1 MNTMKSTVRKVE
13 KTFCT
18 TREAGQLLGVSVG
31 TAQLW
36 VENGLLSAWKT
47 PGGHR
52 RVTRESVEKLLR
64 SKNEAPPAAP
74 AARRSAVRRL
84 RVLVVEDDA
93 NLLRLYETTLAL
105 WPMSP
110 EVIVATNGI
119 NALLLIE
126 RENPDLLI
134 VDLKIP
140 GIDGFEMLKIL
151 QSTPR
156 YAHMAIAV
164 VSGLDADEI
173 ARRGGVPPGVFV
185 LPKPVPFSRLLGIA
199 MDIEERKQAN
209 VSGEVA

>member
-1 MNTMKSTVRKVE
+1 MKSTARKVE

-64 SKNEAPPAAP
+64 SKSEAPPAAS
-74 AARRSAVRRL
+74 AARREVIRRL
-84 RVLVVEDDA
+84 KVLVVEDDT

-156 YAHMAIAV
+156 YAHMALAV

-185 LPKPVPFSRLLGIA
+185 LPKPVPFTRLLGIA
-199 MDIEERKQAN
+199 MDIEERKLAT
-209 VSGEVA
+209 VGGEAA

>member
-1 MNTMKSTVRKVE
+1 MKSNTRKIE

-64 SKNEAPPAAP
+64 SKGDAPPAV
-74 AARRSAVRRL
+74 SVVRREAIRRL
-84 RVLVVEDDA
+84 KVLVVEDDA

-126 RENPDLLI
+126 RESPDLLI

-156 YAHMAIAV
+156 YARMAIAV

-173 ARRGGVPPGVFV
+173 ALRGGVPSGVFV
-185 LPKPVPFSRLLGIA
+185 LPKPVPFTRLLGIA
-199 MDIEERKQAN
+199 MDIEERKHAN
-209 VSGEVA
+209 LNQEAA

>member
-1 MNTMKSTVRKVE
+1 MKSTARKVE

-64 SKNEAPPAAP
+64 SKSEAPPAAP
-74 AARRSAVRRL
+74 AARREVIRRL
-84 RVLVVEDDA
+84 KVLVVEDDT

-156 YAHMAIAV
+156 YAHMALAV

-185 LPKPVPFSRLLGIA
+185 LPKPVPFTRLLGIA
-199 MDIEERKQAN
+199 MDIEERKLAT
-209 VSGEVA
+209 VGGEAA

>member
-1 MNTMKSTVRKVE
+1 MKSTARKVE

-64 SKNEAPPAAP
+64 SKSEAPPAVP
-74 AARRSAVRRL
+74 AARREVIRRL
-84 RVLVVEDDA
+84 KVLVVEDDA

-164 VSGLDADEI
+164 VSGLDAEEI

-185 LPKPVPFSRLLGIA
+185 LPKPVPFARLLGIA
-199 MDIEERKQAN
+199 MDIEERKHAN
-209 VSGEVA
+209 VNQEAA